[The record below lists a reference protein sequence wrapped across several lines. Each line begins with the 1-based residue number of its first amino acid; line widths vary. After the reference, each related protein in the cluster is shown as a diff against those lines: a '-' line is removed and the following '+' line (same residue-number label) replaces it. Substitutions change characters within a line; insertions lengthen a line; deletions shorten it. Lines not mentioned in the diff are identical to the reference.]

1 MKNHAGSY
9 TTTTQG
15 WWAWEERHSMTAT
28 NTVLVISNDA
38 QLRDRLAAPLEWS
51 YPNVSVETA
60 AGFDGI
66 IDELAAGETDC
77 VVTDVDT
84 ITAAPAILQAARER
98 HPELTLLVLSEY
110 ATERGEGAAIMEVVE
125 YLDGVGEPGSDDAF
139 AGWVANS
146 VVPTPG
152 GTDAAPPGGNRPED
166 VVRDVKRALVDAES
180 PMDIESAVCEQ
191 LTLGGRYAFSF
202 IGEYDR
208 GEGQVVPWVADGID
222 DWPVSTTFPVG
233 GGSVVDR
240 ALRTREV
247 QVVDDVTDHPLR
259 VPWAD
264 AAHERG
270 CTSVLVAPL
279 YVEDEL
285 YGVLGVY
292 GTDPEGFDDMEVSA
306 IDEVSTTV
314 SHVLD
319 TMAIRGRIDQQ
330 ERILKRYERLVETVG
345 DGMYALDSDGHFM
358 TVNNGLMEMTGYSR
372 EGLLGEHIS
381 IILDDD
387 AVDAGRQLVRQMYDE
402 DQMTAETKEVTVHPK
417 NGEPYPGEA
426 QIALLPFDEDFR
438 GTVGVVRDITERKR
452 REQEL
457 ERQNE
462 RLEAFAS
469 IVSHDLRNPLGVSQ
483 GYLDLAMEESDEA
496 VAGYLEHVADGL
508 GRMEE
513 IIEDVLAIARQGQTV
528 TDTESVDLRS
538 VTQEAWSNVD
548 TKDAS
553 LVVEADVRFGADR
566 SRLLRSF
573 ENLFRN
579 AVEHGG
585 RDVTVSVGTL
595 DDAHTGGFEF
605 TTDDAGTPHGF
616 YVEDDGHGMP
626 DEVRENAFDTEF
638 TTAEDGLGIGLWVV
652 REVASAHG
660 WRTDVVE
667 GEGGGARFEFR
678 DVDVL

>member
-1 MKNHAGSY
+1 MSG
-9 TTTTQG
+9 
-15 WWAWEERHSMTAT
+15 T
-28 NTVLVISNDA
+28 NSVLVISNDA

-51 YPNVSVETA
+51 YPNVEVDTA
-60 AGFDGI
+60 AGFEGV
-66 IDELAAGETDC
+66 IDDLAASDPDC
-77 VVTDVDT
+77 IVTDLATVDT
-84 ITAAPAILQAARER
+84 APAILQAARER

-110 ATERGEGAAIMEVVE
+110 ATERGDGTAVMEVVD
-125 YLDGVGEPGSDDAF
+125 YLDAIGEPGSDDAF

-146 VVPTPG
+146 VVRTPG
-152 GTDAAPPGGNRPED
+152 GDAGPPGGNRPED
-166 VVRDVKRALVDAES
+166 VVRDVKHALVDAES
-180 PMDIESAVCEQ
+180 PMDIETAVCDQ

-208 GEGQVVPWVADGID
+208 GEGQVVPWVSGGID

-233 GGSVVDR
+233 DSGVVTR

-247 QVVDDVTDHPLR
+247 QVVDDVTDHPSS
-259 VPWAD
+259 VPWRE
-264 AAHERG
+264 AASERG
-270 CTSVLVAPL
+270 CTGALVAPL

-285 YGVLGVY
+285 YGVLGLY
-292 GTDPEGFDDMEVSA
+292 SQDPKGFSDMEVSG
-306 IDEVSTTV
+306 IEEISRTVST
-314 SHVLD
+314 VLD

-381 IILDDD
+381 MILENKT
-387 AVDAGRQLVRQMYDE
+387 VDSSRQLVREMYE
-402 DQMTAETKEVTVHPK
+402 RDQMTAETKEVGVRPK
-417 NGEPYPGEA
+417 TGDAFPGEA
-426 QIALLPFDEDFR
+426 QIALLPYDDEFR

-452 REQEL
+452 REEEL

-496 VAGYLEHVADGL
+496 VAGYLGHVQDGL
-508 GRMEE
+508 ERMED
-513 IIEDVLAIARQGQTV
+513 IIEDVLALARQGQTV
-528 TDTESVDLRS
+528 TDTEPVELVGLAR
-538 VTQEAWSNVD
+538 EAWSNVK
-548 TKDAS
+548 TAEATLEAAS
-553 LVVEADVRFGADR
+553 EYRFAADR

-579 AVEHGG
+579 SIEHGG
-585 RDVTVSVGTL
+585 TAVTVTVGRL
-595 DDAHTGGFEF
+595 DDQRTDEFEIAEEDDRTTGFFIADDGPGMPAEIREHAFDSEF
-605 TTDDAGTPHGF
+605 TTSD
-616 YVEDDGHGMP
+616 
-626 DEVRENAFDTEF
+626 
-638 TTAEDGLGIGLWVV
+638 DGLGIGLWVV

-660 WRTDVVE
+660 WSVDVVE
-667 GEGGGARFEFR
+667 GEDGGARFEF
-678 DVDVL
+678 DGVELV

>member
-1 MKNHAGSY
+1 
-9 TTTTQG
+9 
-15 WWAWEERHSMTAT
+15 MTAT
-28 NTVLVISNDA
+28 NAVLVISNDA

-51 YPNVSVETA
+51 YPNVDVETA

-66 IDELAAGETDC
+66 IDQLAADDPDC

-84 ITAAPAILQAARER
+84 VQAAPAILQAARER

-110 ATERGEGAAIMEVVE
+110 ETDRGDGAAIMEVVE
-125 YLDGVGEPGSDDAF
+125 YLDGIGEPGSDDAF

-146 VVPTPG
+146 VVRTPG
-152 GTDAAPPGGNRPED
+152 GSDAGPPGGNRPED

-180 PMDIESAVCEQ
+180 PMDIEAAVCEQ

-208 GEGQVVPWVADGID
+208 GEGQVVPWVTAGID

-233 GGSVVDR
+233 TGGVVDR

-247 QVVDDVTDHPLR
+247 QVVQDVTDHSLT
-259 VPWAD
+259 VPWAQ
-264 AAHERG
+264 AASDYG
-270 CTSVLVAPL
+270 CESAIVAPL

-285 YGVLGVY
+285 YGILGVY
-292 GTDPEGFDDMEVSA
+292 SRDPDGFDDMAVSG
-306 IDEVSTTV
+306 IEEISRTV
-314 SHVLD
+314 SYVLD

-330 ERILKRYERLVETVG
+330 ERTLKRYERLVETVG

-381 IILDDD
+381 IVLDDE
-387 AVDAGRQLVRQMYDE
+387 AVDAGRQLVREMYE
-402 DQMTAETKEVTVHPK
+402 AERMTAATKEVQVIPK
-417 NGEPYPGEA
+417 TGDPYPGEA
-426 QIALLPFDEDFR
+426 QIALLPFDDELR

-452 REQEL
+452 REREL

-483 GYLDLAMEESDEA
+483 GYLDLAREA
-496 VAGYLEHVADGL
+496 ASPEVAAYLEHVGDGL
-508 GRMEE
+508 DRMED
-513 IIEDVLAIARQGQTV
+513 IVGDVLALARQGQTV
-528 TDTESVDLRS
+528 TETEP
-538 VTQEAWSNVD
+538 VTLEGLAREAWSNVE
-548 TKDAS
+548 TEDAT
-553 LVVEADVRFGADR
+553 LEVDDDLHFGADR

-579 AVEHGG
+579 SVEHGSTSNRTQSG
-585 RDVTVSVGTL
+585 DAIEHGGGDVTVTVGPIEHRAGGFRFGTS
-595 DDAHTGGFEF
+595 DDASSTGFYVADDGPGMPAEIREHAFDSEF
-605 TTDDAGTPHGF
+605 TTSD
-616 YVEDDGHGMP
+616 
-626 DEVRENAFDTEF
+626 
-638 TTAEDGLGIGLWVV
+638 DGLGIGLWVV

-660 WRTDVVE
+660 WHVDVVE
-667 GEGGGARFEFR
+667 NDDGGARFEFT
-678 DVDVL
+678 DVEAV

>member
-1 MKNHAGSY
+1 
-9 TTTTQG
+9 
-15 WWAWEERHSMTAT
+15 MTAT

-51 YPNVSVETA
+51 YPNVTVETA

-66 IDELAAGETDC
+66 IDELAAGDPDC
-77 VVTDVDT
+77 VVTDLDT
-84 ITAAPAILQAARER
+84 VRTAPAILQAARER
-98 HPELTLLVLSEY
+98 HPELPLLVLSEY
-110 ATERGEGAAIMEVVE
+110 ETERGDGAAIMEVVE
-125 YLDGVGEPGSDDAF
+125 YLDGIGEPGSDDAF

-146 VVPTPG
+146 VVRTPG
-152 GTDAAPPGGNRPED
+152 GSDAGPPGGNRPED

-180 PMDIESAVCEQ
+180 PMDIEAAVCDQ

-208 GEGQVVPWVADGID
+208 GEGHVVPWVSAGVD

-233 GGSVVDR
+233 TGGVVDR

-247 QVVDDVTDHPLR
+247 QVVQDVDDHPLS
-259 VPWAD
+259 VPWGQ
-264 AAHERG
+264 AASDRG
-270 CTSVLVAPL
+270 CESALVAPL

-285 YGVLGVY
+285 YGILGVY
-292 GTDPEGFDDMEVSA
+292 SRDPEGFGDMEVSG
-306 IDEVSTTV
+306 IEEISRTV
-314 SHVLD
+314 SYVLD

-372 EGLLGEHIS
+372 EGLLGEHVS
-381 IILDDD
+381 IILADD
-387 AVDAGRQLVRQMYDE
+387 AVDTGRQLIREMYQN
-402 DQMTAETKEVTVHPK
+402 DQMTAETREVQVTPK
-417 NGEPYPGEA
+417 TGDPYPGEV
-426 QIALLPFDEDFR
+426 QIALLPFDDEFR

-452 REQEL
+452 REREL

-483 GYLDLAMEESDEA
+483 GYLDLAREAGSEE
-496 VAGYLEHVADGL
+496 VAEYLGHVKDGL
-508 GRMEE
+508 DRMED
-513 IIEDVLAIARQGQTV
+513 IIGDVLALARQGQTV
-528 TDTESVDLRS
+528 TETEPVALAGLARD
-538 VTQEAWSNVD
+538 AWSNVETEAATLD
-548 TKDAS
+548 
-553 LVVEADVRFGADR
+553 VVDDLQFAADR

-579 AVEHGG
+579 AIEHGG
-585 RDVTVSVGTL
+585 TDVTVTVGELDAHADGFESGSDDGAPSVGFYVA
-595 DDAHTGGFEF
+595 DDGPGMPAEIREQAFDSEF
-605 TTDDAGTPHGF
+605 TTS
-616 YVEDDGHGMP
+616 
-626 DEVRENAFDTEF
+626 DE
-638 TTAEDGLGIGLWVV
+638 GLGIGLWVV

-660 WRTDVVE
+660 WHVDVVE
-667 GEGGGARFEFR
+667 NEGGGARFEFA
-678 DVDVL
+678 DVEAA

>member
-1 MKNHAGSY
+1 
-9 TTTTQG
+9 
-15 WWAWEERHSMTAT
+15 MTADASD
-28 NTVLVISNDA
+28 VLVVDRVESAAETVSGLQDRLESLSFALATDVPEAARVVADGRVDCVVSNFEIPRADGVEFVGAFALLDA
-38 QLRDRLAAPLEWS
+38 VRDVDADVPFVLYTDVGNEAIAETAFERGVTEYVPKTVGDGSVRRLADRVERVVEHRRDQRRFERQARIDELLRDVNQSLVRADDRDTIESTVVDRLAADGGYAFATWVRSDDPDAATAPVADALETGDL
-51 YPNVSVETA
+51 ETGDCTIDDFA
-60 AGFDGI
+60 SATNADGAWA
-66 IDELAAGETDC
+66 D
-77 VVTDVDT
+77 DVDDLPGPVAAVPVAYDDETYGT
-84 ITAAPAILQAARER
+84 IVVGTHEAAFDD
-98 HPELTLLVLSEY
+98 
-110 ATERGEGAAIMEVVE
+110 TERAV
-125 YLDGVGEPGSDDAF
+125 L
-139 AGWVANS
+139 
-146 VVPTPG
+146 
-152 GTDAAPPGGNRPED
+152 
-166 VVRDVKRALVDAES
+166 AE
-180 PMDIESAVCEQ
+180 
-191 LTLGGRYAFSF
+191 LG
-202 IGEYDR
+202 D
-208 GEGQVVPWVADGID
+208 
-222 DWPVSTTFPVG
+222 
-233 GGSVVDR
+233 
-240 ALRTREV
+240 
-247 QVVDDVTDHPLR
+247 
-259 VPWAD
+259 
-264 AAHERG
+264 
-270 CTSVLVAPL
+270 
-279 YVEDEL
+279 
-285 YGVLGVY
+285 
-292 GTDPEGFDDMEVSA
+292 
-306 IDEVSTTV
+306 
-314 SHVLD
+314 
-319 TMAIRGRIDQQ
+319 
-330 ERILKRYERLVETVG
+330 TVG
-345 DGMYALDSDGHFM
+345 DAIDAADTRQAL
-358 TVNNGLMEMTGYSR
+358 
-372 EGLLGEHIS
+372 
-381 IILDDD
+381 
-387 AVDAGRQLVRQMYDE
+387 
-402 DQMTAETKEVTVHPK
+402 
-417 NGEPYPGEA
+417 
-426 QIALLPFDEDFR
+426 
-438 GTVGVVRDITERKR
+438 RD
-452 REQEL
+452 
-457 ERQNE
+457 QNE